1 MIKTVNRLLCALA
14 LIVAGTLAAWAGDNK
29 PQVSFDN
36 TLFDFG
42 TVRESAAPVQTEFV
56 MTNTGSEPVAI
67 LSASTTCG
75 CSRAEYSKEPVKP
88 GKSVK
93 IKVKFNPAGQHGEI
107 SREVKL
113 RIKGSGKK
121 SIRVPLKITGVVV
134 P

>member
-1 MIKTVNRLLCALA
+1 MLA
-14 LIVAGTLAAWAGDNK
+14 IAGVLGASGAK
-29 PQVSFDN
+29 PEVKFDN
-36 TLFDFG
+36 TVFDFG
-42 TVRESAAPVQTEFV
+42 TVRQSAAPVQTEFV
-56 MTNTGSEPVAI
+56 MTNTGAEPVAI

-107 SREVKL
+107 NREVKL

-121 SIRVPLKITGVVV
+121 SIRVPLKIRGVVV

>member
-1 MIKTVNRLLCALA
+1 MKRYIYRLMCAVA
-14 LIVAGTLAAWAGDNK
+14 LIFACAMTVYAGDKK
-29 PQVSFDN
+29 PEVSFDN
-36 TLFDFG
+36 THFDFG

-75 CSRAEYSKEPVKP
+75 CSRAEYPKEPVKP

-121 SIRVPLKITGVVV
+121 SVRVPLKITGVVV